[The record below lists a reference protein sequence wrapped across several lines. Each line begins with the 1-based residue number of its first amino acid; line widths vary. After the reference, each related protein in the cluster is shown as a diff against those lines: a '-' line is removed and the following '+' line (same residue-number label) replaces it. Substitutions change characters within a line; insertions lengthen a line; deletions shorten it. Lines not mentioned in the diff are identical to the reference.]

1 MTFRERLENSFK
13 QMMGYRTAVGYTTAT
28 YKSSVPPF
36 ISFCAEKYP
45 TGTVITRGMLDE
57 WLAYY
62 PYSINSR
69 AAFISLVRE
78 FTKYLHFLGYDDY
91 IPDDDYKI
99 KRTVYNPFLFTD
111 EELRILFHA
120 FDTYQGHTC
129 GKRYLPEMVLPVYSR
144 LLYCCGMRPQE
155 PPALRKQ
162 DVNLSTGDVYIRQS
176 KKHKDRHIILSDDM
190 LDLCKRYDC
199 LAGNREWFFQRW
211 DGKPYDRRWYTQLFV
226 RLCNQNGLS
235 QRGNPR
241 PYDLRHAFAS
251 RNIIRWME
259 NGRDVMELLPYLSAY
274 MGHAELSSTLYYIH
288 LLPEKLR
295 QSSKID
301 WEKFQAIYG
310 KEVPEIED

>member
-1 MTFRERLENSFK
+1 MTFRERLESSFG
-13 QMMGYRTAVGYTTAT
+13 QMIDYRTAVGYATAT
-28 YKSSVPPF
+28 YKSSVLPF
-36 ISFCAEKYP
+36 IAFCAEKYP
-45 TGTVITRGMLDE
+45 TSTFITQGMLDE

-62 PYSINSR
+62 PYSTNSR

-91 IPDDDYKI
+91 IPDDDYTI
-99 KRTVYNPFLFTD
+99 KRIAYNPFLFTD
-111 EELRILFHA
+111 EELFTLFHA
-120 FDTYQGHTC
+120 FDTYQGHTR

-155 PPALRKQ
+155 PPSLRKQ

-176 KKHKDRHIILSDDM
+176 KRHKDRHIILSDDM
-190 LDLCKRYDC
+190 LDLCSRYDY
-199 LAGNREWFFQRW
+199 LAGDREWFFQRW

-226 RLCNQNGLS
+226 RLCKQNGLS

-259 NGRDVMELLPYLSAY
+259 NGRDVMELLPYLSGY

-301 WEKFQAIYG
+301 WEKFQVIYG